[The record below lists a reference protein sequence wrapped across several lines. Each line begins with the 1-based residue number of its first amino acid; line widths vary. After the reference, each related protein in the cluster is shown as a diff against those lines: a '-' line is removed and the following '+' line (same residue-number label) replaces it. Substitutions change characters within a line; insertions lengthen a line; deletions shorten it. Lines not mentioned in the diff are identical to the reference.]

1 MVVGQAMIV
10 AGIGC
15 RKGVGA
21 DAIMAALHEVALAHH
36 VKIDFIATAP
46 IKGDE
51 PGLLEAATRLGMA
64 FVVVAQADFEAAGE
78 RTVTHSETSLKH
90 SGSPSLSEASALAAC
105 GPNSKLIA
113 PRSVL
118 GDITIAIAVSGDQ
131 P

>member
-21 DAIMAALHEVALAHH
+21 DAIVAALHEVALGHH

-64 FVVVAQADFEAAGE
+64 FVVVAQADFEAGGE

-113 PRSVL
+113 PRTVL